1 MTDRI
6 EAYAAFARLM
16 ELGSFSAAGRQLGIS
31 QSTVSKHVAGLE
43 NSLGVQLFTRTTR
56 RISPTPEASRIY
68 EHVQHMLD
76 SVETAHA
83 LVKGQQPEAAGLLRL
98 ALPESLGR
106 TLLFPLVRSFMAA
119 HPLISLDAVLSD
131 NVKDIV
137 AEGLELAITTAAP
150 TEGSLITRTLRVF
163 EWAVVASPAY
173 LAAHG
178 APESAIDLEA
188 HEIVR
193 STRNASGRLE
203 FDSENGRQVVQ
214 LSGRLCTNS
223 DEAAYQAAVA
233 GDGIAIVP
241 SWLIDDDVRDKKIRR
256 LLPDYYLPPITVT
269 VIYPQT
275 RFLSRRAR
283 SFIDHIATAVASQPR
298 DRAPVR
304 RSFPS
309 VARGTETNGGQADR

>member
-56 RISPTPEASRIY
+56 RISPTPEAARIY

-76 SVETAHA
+76 AVETAHA

-98 ALPESLGR
+98 ALPDSLGR
-106 TLLFPLVRSFMAA
+106 SLIFPLVRSFMHT
-119 HPLISLDAVLSD
+119 HPMISVDAILTD
-131 NVKDIV
+131 QVKDIV
-137 AEGLELAITTAAP
+137 TEGFELAVTTTAP
-150 TEGSLITRTLRVF
+150 TEGSLITRTIRVF
-163 EWAVVASPAY
+163 EWSVVASPAY

-178 APESAIDLEA
+178 TPESAIDLED

-193 STRNASGRLE
+193 ATRMANSRLE

-214 LSGRLCTNS
+214 LTGRLCTNS
-223 DEAAYQAAVA
+223 DEAAYQAAAA
-233 GDGIAIVP
+233 GDGIAIIP
-241 SWLIDDDVRDKKIRR
+241 SWLIEEDVRDGKMVR
-256 LLPDYYLPPITVT
+256 LLKDYYLPPIPVT

-283 SFIDHIATAVASQPR
+283 SFIDYIATAVAAQPR
-298 DRAPVR
+298 DRSQILRPASMDAKR
-304 RSFPS
+304 LSRSS
-309 VARGTETNGGQADR
+309 

>member
-16 ELGSFSAAGRQLGIS
+16 ELGSFSAAARQLGIS

-56 RISPTPEASRIY
+56 RISPTLEAVKMY

-76 SVETAHA
+76 AVETAHA

-98 ALPESLGR
+98 AMPDSLGR
-106 TLLFPLVRSFMAA
+106 SLLFPLVRAFMAD
-119 HPLISLDAVLSD
+119 HPLISVDAILND
-131 NVKDIV
+131 NVRDLV
-137 AEGLELAITTAAP
+137 AEGLELAVTTTTP
-150 TEGSLITRTLRVF
+150 TEGSLITRTIRVF
-163 EWAVVASPAY
+163 EWAVVASPVY
-173 LAAHG
+173 LAARG
-178 APESAIDLEA
+178 TPESAIDLET

-193 STRNASGRLE
+193 STRHASGRLE

-214 LSGRLCTNS
+214 LAGRLCTNS
-223 DEAAYQAAVA
+223 DEAAYEAAIA
-233 GDGIAIVP
+233 GSGIAIVP
-241 SWLIDDDVRDKKIRR
+241 AWLIEADVRNKKVRR
-256 LLPDYYLPPITVT
+256 LLEDYYLPPITVS

-283 SFIDHIATAVASQPR
+283 SFIDYIATAVAGSSREPGRRPR
-298 DRAPVR
+298 FLP
-304 RSFPS
+304 PS
-309 VARGTETNGGQADR
+309 G